1 VIGGYLTE
9 VNVTSPTGVEEIN
22 AFDGIAIER
31 ELMDV
36 IERKLGQGEAR

>member
-1 VIGGYLTE
+1 
-9 VNVTSPTGVEEIN
+9 VNVTSPTGIEEIN

-36 IERKLGQGEAR
+36 VERKLRQGESR